1 MTTESPRPQ
10 EPCEETHPPA
20 GPEGLGE
27 KHLGILLKEYESIA
41 GAVARL
47 DALVWAST
55 ALVVVLTVAGAAYL
69 LVNLPPDLWG
79 LLVIGGAAALA
90 FGVLACCWCA
100 QERWRELISLHRYR
114 GQEIEAVLGMRTGRY
129 VDLMDATAEQ
139 RSQPFPPAHSEAP
152 SFAAL
157 SQYLSARPFRPHL
170 GYRAR
175 TTVLILCGLTWV
187 LAVAVQ
193 IASALIYA

>member
-41 GAVARL
+41 GALARL

-55 ALVVVLTVAGAAYL
+55 ALVVVLTAAGAAYL
-69 LVNLPPDLWG
+69 LVNLPPDIWG

-90 FGVLACCWCA
+90 LGVLVCCWCA

-114 GQEIEAVLGMRTGRY
+114 GQEIEAALGMRTGRY

-139 RSQPFPPAHSEAP
+139 RSQPFPPTHSEAP
-152 SFAAL
+152 SFSAL
-157 SQYLSARPFRPHL
+157 GQHVSGRSFHPHL
-170 GYRAR
+170 GSRAR
-175 TTVLILCGLTWV
+175 IVVLILCVVTWV
-187 LAVAVQ
+187 SAVLVQ
-193 IASALIYA
+193 IASALIYD